1 MILVCVKCDR
11 RAVRFSSR
19 PVGIRH
25 NGVMTDVN
33 ETRLPGLGLRHDFEC
48 RGGDRLG
55 VVSHHSGRREVV
67 IYDKADP
74 DRVASSVNM
83 SPEEAAVLVDL
94 LGGATI
100 IERFDDLRQHIAG
113 LAIDWL
119 PIGPTS
125 RYAGRVLGET
135 ALRTRTGV
143 SIVAIVREDSAI
155 PAPGPD
161 DLLLAGDTV
170 VVVGTPEGID
180 IASALLAGAEIDP

>member
-1 MILVCVKCDR
+1 
-11 RAVRFSSR
+11 
-19 PVGIRH
+19 
-25 NGVMTDVN
+25 MTEVN

-48 RGGDRLG
+48 GSGDRLG
-55 VVSHHSGRREVV
+55 VVSHHSGRREVM
-67 IYDKADP
+67 IYDRADP
-74 DRVASSVNM
+74 DRVESSVNM

-119 PIGPTS
+119 PIGPAS

-180 IASALLAGAEIDP
+180 LASELLAGAEIDP